1 MAKKKNKKK
10 NKVKEQEKSSKLKII
25 IPLLILAVGFAIGVY
40 FYSNGTDQALTLK
53 EYYRLLANKEY
64 EAMYELVETDI
75 SKEDFVTRIKN
86 IYEGIEA
93 TDISVTVAANT
104 KNNNQNAEDET
115 INNSDNLNANREKN
129 DKSKI
134 TYTVSMECLA
144 GNIKFLN
151 SIDMVKV
158 DGKYKI
164 NWDSSMI
171 FPDLHDNEKVKV
183 DTINYTRGS
192 IYDKNGTA
200 IAKEGNIYQVGLVPG
215 KMNET
220 TDINKLASLLDVS
233 AQTINSKLNE
243 SYVKDDT
250 FVPLRKISREKQDLK
265 NELLKIKGVMI
276 NDYKARVYPYKEA
289 TSILTGY
296 VQDGEGKSGLEYAF
310 NDKLKGENG
319 VEVYIA
325 KEDGTKVKTLAKK
338 QVVNGE
344 DIKLT
349 IDVNL
354 QKKIYDNFK
363 EDEGAQVAINY
374 NTGEILALVST
385 PSYDANDFSI
395 GVTDKEWE
403 ELQNNPKKPMYNKY
417 LSTYAPGSSIKP
429 VIGAIGLSNG
439 TFGADDDFGRSGTK
453 WQEDSSWKDLYVTTL
468 ETYSGNANLENAL
481 VYSDNIYFA
490 KAALKIGK
498 SNLQKGLDSIGF
510 NDKINFPQ
518 DISKSSY
525 GSMES
530 SASIANSGYGQSEML
545 VNPIHLAMIYSGF
558 ANGGNIVMPVIEK
571 NQDDEVSYYKENVWS
586 KEIANT
592 IKKDLIQVVE
602 RGTAKSCK
610 IEGKTIAGKT
620 GTAEIKESQDDKNGT
635 EIGWFNCFDEN
646 GLLIVSMVQN
656 VKDRGGSHYVVEKVK
671 DIIK

>member
-1 MAKKKNKKK
+1 MGKKKSKKKN
-10 NKVKEQEKSSKLKII
+10 NVKEQEKGSKIRII
-25 IPLLILAVGFAIGVY
+25 IPLIILAIGFAIGVY

-53 EYYRLLANKEY
+53 EYYRQLVNKEY
-64 EAMYELVETDI
+64 EAMYDLVETDI
-75 SKEDFVTRIKN
+75 SKEDFITRIKN

-93 TDISVTVAANT
+93 KDISVTVAANT
-104 KNNNQNAEDET
+104 KNKDQDET
-115 INNSDNLNANREKN
+115 DMLNSSDNLNSDEGEN

-134 TYTVSMECLA
+134 TYTVSMDTIA

-183 DTINYTRGS
+183 DTINYTRGT
-192 IYDKNGTA
+192 IYDTNGTA
-200 IAKEGNIYQVGLVPG
+200 IAKEGSVYQVGLVPG

-220 TDINKLASLLDVS
+220 TDLNKLAELLDIS
-233 AQTINSKLNE
+233 QETIKLKLGE
-243 SYVKDDT
+243 SYVKDNT
-250 FVPLRKISREKQDLK
+250 FVALRKISREKQDLK

-276 NDYKARVYPYKEA
+276 TDVKARVYPYKEA

-296 VQDGEGKSGLEYAF
+296 VQEGEGKSGLEYAF
-310 NDKLKGENG
+310 NNKLKGENG
-319 VEVYIA
+319 VEIYIA
-325 KEDGTKVKTLAKK
+325 KEDGTKIKTLAKK
-338 QVVNGE
+338 NVVNGE
-344 DIKLT
+344 DVKLT
-349 IDVNL
+349 IDANL

-363 EDEGAQVAINY
+363 DDEGAQVAINY

-395 GVTDKEWE
+395 GITDKEWND
-403 ELQNNPKKPMYNKY
+403 LQNNEKKPMYNRY

-429 VIGAIGLSNG
+429 IIGAIGLSNG

-453 WQEDSSWKDLYVTTL
+453 WQEDSSWNDLYVTTL
-468 ETYSGNANLENAL
+468 ETYSGKANLENAL

-498 SNLQKGLDSIGF
+498 SSLQKGLDNIGF
-510 NDKINFPQ
+510 NDKINFAQ

-530 SASIANSGYGQSEML
+530 NASIANSGYGQSEML

-571 NQDDEVSYYKENVWS
+571 TQDGETSYYKENVWS
-586 KEIANT
+586 KEIADT
-592 IKKDLIQVVE
+592 IKNDLVQVVE
-602 RGTAKSCK
+602 RGTAKACK

-620 GTAEIKESQDDKNGT
+620 GTAEIKDSQDDKNGT
-635 EIGWFNCFDEN
+635 EIGWFNAFDEN

-656 VKDRGGSHYVVEKVK
+656 VKNKGGSHYVVDKCK
-671 DIIK
+671 NIF